1 MFLVTGV
8 FVSVR
13 HERTGTGTTARE
25 SVQRI
30 TWFGTLRDDGVALV
44 MPLSDRM
51 LPTGIIREVPEER
64 FLEEFMPDQA
74 TYEEHIRETAESLRG
89 RLQLASTLPT
99 DLYPEERILLDALSA
114 LLHGRSAA
122 KPVDA
127 DIPAV
132 LELLAHGQE
141 GRSAGAF
148 QTRLSGAA
156 VDYRR
161 QGDYP
166 RALLFYDR
174 ALTMQGQED
183 RLLFNVARVHYEM
196 GELAEAETCL
206 KRALESNPALEEAGR
221 FLAFLQKTT
230 LQPQAGD
237 E

>member
-30 TWFGTLRDDGVALV
+30 RWFGALRDDGMALV

-64 FLEEFMPDQA
+64 FLEEFMPDEA
-74 TYEEHIRETAESLRG
+74 TYEEQFRETAENLRG

-99 DLYPEERILLDALSA
+99 DLYPEERILLDAMAS
-114 LLHGRSAA
+114 LLHGRSSA

-127 DIPAV
+127 DIPAL
-132 LELLAHGQE
+132 LEMLAHGQE

-148 QTRLSGAA
+148 QTRLSGVA

-161 QGDYP
+161 QGDYQ

-174 ALTMQGQED
+174 ALTMSGQED

-196 GELAEAETCL
+196 GELAEAESCL
-206 KRALESNPALEEAGR
+206 QRALESNPALEEAGK
-221 FLAFLQKTT
+221 FLAFLQKAT
-230 LQPQAGD
+230 LQQQVS
-237 E
+237 EE